1 LGTNGEEEMSE
12 DASIIER
19 RVRRAAK
26 LLFYKRHH
34 QPGVKGWELRRTLGG
49 DYSRIIELL
58 NQRLEGIDLQVSIV
72 NESGTDI
79 NQKNVDLD
87 SARFYVSLKGSL
99 SASDLVMSG
108 WRVDDVAALIV
119 AVALITS
126 REGKLSRRDVE
137 TVLREKFAGW
147 RVDYN
152 LNRFIRLG
160 YLSQDEQGI
169 LFIGWRSRAEI
180 DEKLLV
186 KLILSEPIVTEKKS
200 GA

>member
-1 LGTNGEEEMSE
+1 MSE
-12 DASIIER
+12 DTAVIDR
-19 RVRRAAK
+19 RIRRAAK
-26 LLFYKRHH
+26 LLFYKRHR

-49 DYSRIIELL
+49 GYSRIIELL

-72 NESGTDI
+72 NESQTEI
-79 NQKNVDLD
+79 SQKNVDLD
-87 SARFYVSLKGSL
+87 RARFYISLKGSL
-99 SASDLVMSG
+99 STSDLVMSG

-137 TVLREKFAGW
+137 AVLREKFAGW

-180 DEKLLV
+180 DEKLMI
-186 KLILSEPIVTEKKS
+186 KLILGESMVQE
-200 GA
+200 